1 MRHQA
6 PGCKAPCQA
15 ADASDKAPGAQARA
29 RANANSRART
39 RVHVRANAK
48 ARGRAQT
55 PARARARV
63 LGLVRSSGAACALPG
78 VDVKARSCFSGKE
91 MQQVEEEREPSKKSN
106 LQLQRI

>member
-15 ADASDKAPGAQARA
+15 ADANDEAPGARARA
-29 RANANSRART
+29 RANANARART
-39 RVHVRANAK
+39 RAHVRANAK

-63 LGLVRSSGAACALPG
+63 LVLVRFSGAACALLG

-91 MQQVEEEREPSKKSN
+91 IQQVGERRETSKTLN
-106 LQLQRI
+106 RQLQTI